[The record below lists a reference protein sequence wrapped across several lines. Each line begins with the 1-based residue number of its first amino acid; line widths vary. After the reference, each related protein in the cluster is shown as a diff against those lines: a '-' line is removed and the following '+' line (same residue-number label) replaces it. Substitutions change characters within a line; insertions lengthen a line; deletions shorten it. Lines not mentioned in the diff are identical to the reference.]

1 MADQRSEALNASTIT
16 ESFGMVGSALA
27 NDSTDQPNSDS
38 EKLELQEFLK
48 QLVSSTAELASQ
60 FEELNIL
67 QKDMILD
74 ERRKTAEELSELKAG
89 EQKKDSSLIEPLN
102 GLADAIAKLTKLIEE
117 TDFNSTPLDI
127 PTPVGP
133 RRGATPQGPPKPK
146 SGGASPFGGKLGGL
160 GSKALGAFGA
170 LLDFGSRTALEGQS
184 VTQAS
189 VGVGGSLA
197 GGLALG
203 KLGLALGAL
212 TGPAAPVAAPV
223 LSILLGTGGYF
234 LGGLAADTAYDTVT
248 GTPEQTSEADVVTE
262 NAQPV
267 TDTSMSTPVQ
277 PTPIQTQPIAQVAPP
292 QATPALTPVTPML
305 ATPQPALAA
314 APDLTPADQIQ
325 RPIDSVSF
333 NLNRSVLAKTE
344 EVEQSESTI
353 EVASPIVAGQSS
365 NEAQQPLKAT
375 TMNFDTIGVDE
386 VPDPNYNGGILEL
399 ELYR

>member
-127 PTPVGP
+127 PTPVGVKP
-133 RRGATPQGPPKPK
+133 GPKP
-146 SGGASPFGGKLGGL
+146 GTPGAKNAGKPGIAGKAFGL
-160 GSKALGAFGA
+160 GTKALGILGVGY
-170 LLDFGSRTALEGQS
+170 DFGTRMLSGQS
-184 VTQAS
+184 LTQAG
-189 VGVGGSLA
+189 VGVGGGLA
-197 GGLALG
+197 GGLAG
-203 KLGLALGAL
+203 AQAGAALGTLA
-212 TGPAAPVAAPV
+212 GPGAPLAVPL
-223 LSILLGTGGYF
+223 LSLIGGTAGYF
-234 LGGLAADTAYDTVT
+234 AGGLAADTTYDAVT
-248 GTPEQTSEADVVTE
+248 GTPEQTSEANVVTE

-267 TDTSMSTPVQ
+267 ADTSMSTPVE
-277 PTPIQTQPIAQVAPP
+277 PTPIQTQPIAPVAPP

-305 ATPQPALAA
+305 ATPQPALAAA

-353 EVASPIVAGQSS
+353 EVASPIVAGRSS

-375 TMNFDTIGVDE
+375 TMNFGTSGVDE

-399 ELYR
+399 ELYP